1 MTVHAPN
8 SPLPY
13 GIRSLYDMMDGNPG
27 AGYAT
32 TVQGLRKNPNDILL
46 NSLAIVYEYMM
57 GQKE

>member
-13 GIRSLYDMMDGNPG
+13 GIRSLYDM

-32 TVQGLRKNPNDILL
+32 TVQGLRKNPNDTLL